1 MTYSFQE
8 EMQTSKHPAPIIK
21 VCGMRDAN
29 NIQAIDHLHPDWM
42 GFIFY
47 PQSSRYVSEVP
58 NILPQHAKRVG
69 VFVHPQFRDV
79 IEHVKQYN
87 LDAVQFHGTASPQ
100 MCETFRERGLIVLRA
115 QPVTE
120 TFVAETAEYV
130 GKIDYFVFDNPTLK
144 FGGSGQRYN
153 WSLLNRYTG
162 PTPFLLSGGL
172 SPQLI
177 NELKQ
182 FHHPFLAG
190 YDINSGFEISP
201 ALKDEAAVMQFIKEI
216 KQQ

>member
-21 VCGMRDAN
+21 VCGRRDAN

>member
-144 FGGSGQRYN
+144 FGGSGQRYD

-177 NELKQ
+177 DELKQ

>member
-87 LDAVQFHGTASPQ
+87 LDAVQLHGTASPQ

>member
-216 KQQ
+216 KQK

>member
-8 EMQTSKHPAPIIK
+8 EMQTPKHPAPIIK

-144 FGGSGQRYN
+144 FGGSGQRYD

-177 NELKQ
+177 DELKQ

>member
-8 EMQTSKHPAPIIK
+8 ETHTSQHSTPLIK
-21 VCGMRDAN
+21 VCGMREAN

-58 NILPQHAKRVG
+58 CILPQYAKRIG

-79 IEHVKQYN
+79 MEHVKQYN

-100 MCETFRERGLIVLRA
+100 MCATFREHGLKVFRA
-115 QPVTE
+115 LPVTE
-120 TFVAETAEYV
+120 TFVAETAEYT

-144 FGGSGQRYN
+144 FGGSGQRYD
-153 WSLLNRYTG
+153 WTLLKRYTG

-172 SPQLI
+172 SPQLL
-177 NELKQ
+177 NEIKQ

-190 YDINSGFEISP
+190 YDINSGFETAP
-201 ALKDEAAVMQFIKEI
+201 ALKDESAVMQFIKEI